1 MPLTPPEDTSR
12 WTADIEDMIASDSG
26 IREGLHDEDA
36 IPLMEWGRAQAKR
49 VAARLES
56 DMPDADEEAAGNEAG
71 VLIRLMTT
79 ISRAAVHRHA
89 QGDEWL
95 AKVFSRLNKTSQRV
109 YGENAPVMSDE
120 EIATWIA
127 GHAARSDGDVL
138 RDLMARF
145 SPPEAGTPAS
155 TAPEPV
161 EPESPPQPHDHA
173 PAAPLSAI
181 LDSLLGA
188 KPDSASESSTP
199 AEPPDHLP
207 GRTPTALPGR
217 SSLPGNHHDTDPSS
231 PSRTGDEYDQE

>member
-1 MPLTPPEDTSR
+1 
-12 WTADIEDMIASDSG
+12 MIASDSG

-36 IPLMEWGRAQAKR
+36 IPLMDWGRAQAKR

-56 DMPDADEEAAGNEAG
+56 TMPDADAEAAGDEAG
-71 VLIRLMTT
+71 ALIRLMTT

-109 YGENAPVMSDE
+109 YGEDAPVMSDE
-120 EIATWIA
+120 EIAAWIA

-155 TAPEPV
+155 TTPEPA
-161 EPESPPQPHDHA
+161 EPESPPQEQVQP
-173 PAAPLSAI
+173 PASPLSAV

-188 KPDSASESSTP
+188 KPDSASEP
-199 AEPPDHLP
+199 DPPDSLP
-207 GRTPTALPGR
+207 GRTPTKLPGR
-217 SSLPGNHHDTDPSS
+217 SSLPGDHHDTDPSTPS
-231 PSRTGDEYDQE
+231 PTGDEYDQE